1 MNKSCNILFIFFVF
15 FFANAQQNTI
25 NIKASLLP
33 EKDLLQIQQEI
44 IFQNKTNTTFTS
56 IYLHNWA
63 NSYSDRKTALSR
75 RMIEDF
81 NKDLYFT
88 KTKNKGFSD
97 IKTLTINFE
106 NVAFD
111 EWEKNADIVKVKL
124 PKSLPPNEKVTIKIT
139 YIVKVPNA
147 KFTGYGK
154 TKTGYHLRY
163 WYISPAVFNES
174 WQLMSNLNID
184 DLYEY
189 GTDFKIE
196 LTVPKPYVVE
206 SNLYTYET
214 KKATTNEYYLVG
226 KNKTDIILSIN
237 ETPQLK
243 KFKTKKVVI
252 VTDVVHKNLNKKR
265 TTQVLNRALY
275 FLEKHLGEYPHKEI
289 YIDKTTQQKNPIY
302 GLNQLPNFLKPFSDV
317 FKYDVTMF
325 KALARRYLENTI
337 LINLRKEHW
346 LIDGIQNYLMIE
358 YVEKFYPEVKLL
370 GAISDYPFIKTF
382 NAAKLKFNDKYPLLY
397 QASARNF
404 LDQPLRTPSDSLSNF
419 NRKIIS
425 KYKAGLAFRYLKGYV
440 GQKTLNTS
448 LKELYKTNKL
458 TPITTNKF
466 REILSG
472 KTSKNLDW
480 FFGDFISTNKKID
493 HKIKKIEQK
502 DDSLKIT
509 IKNKRNITA
518 PIALYGLKNNAI
530 VSKKW
535 FTNIDSLATFTIK
548 NDSLEKL
555 VLNYENLYPE
565 YNTYDNWF
573 KINRKFFH
581 KPLKFSFYQDV
592 SDPNY
597 NQFFYQPNISY
608 NFYNGLILGSTI
620 HNKSFIPRNFEFLV
634 FPSYATK
641 SNSIIGSANF
651 LYNQYFED
659 TNIYKIT
666 YGLAGRTSDFA
677 SDLSFRTVVPF
688 VNILFKRKSLRDA
701 GRTSLQAKLIHIDKD
716 VAKGNLKQADDNYS
730 ILSLLYQNNKINII
744 KELRYSFRTELAQNF
759 SKAAL
764 DIRYRSLT
772 SSNTQLD
779 FRLYA
784 GTFFANHTTGN
795 TFSFGLDRANDYLFE
810 LDYLG
815 RSEKSGIFSQ
825 QLIIAEG
832 GFKSILPT
840 RFANQYM
847 ITFNSSFGLWRW
859 IEFYND
865 IGFLKNKGNGV
876 FFAYENGIRF
886 NFIHQILELYLPLY
900 SNNGWETSQPNYS
913 QKLRFTLSANFN
925 AIYNFFRRGFM

>member
-1 MNKSCNILFIFFVF
+1 MNKSCNILFIFFVAL
-15 FFANAQQNTI
+15 FANAQQNVI

-33 EKDLLQIQQEI
+33 EKDILQIQQEI
-44 IFQNKTNTTFTS
+44 IFENKTDTTFTS

-63 NSYSDRKTALSR
+63 NSYRDRKTALSKR
-75 RMIEDF
+75 LIEDF
-81 NKDLYFT
+81 NKDLYFS
-88 KTKNKGFSD
+88 KPKNKGFSN
-97 IKTLTINFE
+97 IKTLTVNFE
-106 NVAFD
+106 NVTFN
-111 EWEKNADIVKVKL
+111 EWEKNADIIKVKL
-124 PKSLPPNEKVTIKIT
+124 PNPLQPNRKAKINIT
-139 YIVKVPNA
+139 YIVKIPKN

-154 TKTGYHLRY
+154 TKIGYHLRY
-163 WYISPAVFNES
+163 WYITPAVFNKK

-196 LTVPKPYVVE
+196 LNVPKPYIVE

-214 KKATTNEYYLVG
+214 KKDSVNEYYLIG
-226 KNKTDIILSIN
+226 KNKTDILLSIN
-237 ETPQLK
+237 KTKQLNT
-243 KFKTKKVVI
+243 FKTDKVAI
-252 VTDVVHKNLNKKR
+252 YTDVVSKKINKKL
-265 TTQVLNRALY
+265 TTQVLNRELT
-275 FLEKHLGEYPHKEI
+275 FLEKYLGEYPHKEI
-289 YIDKTTQQKNPIY
+289 YIDKTTQRKNPIY
-302 GLNQLPNFLKPFSDV
+302 GLNQLPNFLKPFPDI

-325 KALARRYLENTI
+325 KALTRRYLENTI
-337 LINLRKEHW
+337 LVNLREEHW

-358 YVEKFYPEVKLL
+358 YVEEFYPEIKLL
-370 GAISDYPFIKTF
+370 GSISDYIFIRNF

-397 QASARNF
+397 QASARIF
-404 LDQPLRTPSDSLSNF
+404 LDQALKTPMDSLSNF
-419 NRKIIS
+419 NRKIVS

-440 GQKTLNTS
+440 GKDILNNS

-458 TPITTNKF
+458 SPITTNKF
-466 REILSG
+466 RKILSE

-493 HKIKKIEQK
+493 YKILKADKKE
-502 DDSLKIT
+502 DSLKVT
-509 IKNKRNITA
+509 IKNKRNITT
-518 PIALYGLKNNAI
+518 PVALYGLKNDAI
-530 VSKKW
+530 VYKKW
-535 FTNIDSLATFTIK
+535 LTNIDSINTFTIK

-573 KINRKFFH
+573 KINRKVFN

-597 NQFFYQPNISY
+597 NQFFYQPNASY
-608 NFYNGLILGSTI
+608 NFYNGLILGARI
-620 HNKSFIPRNFEFLV
+620 HNKPFIPRNFEFQV
-634 FPSYATK
+634 FPSYAIK
-641 SNSIIGSANF
+641 SNSIVGSASF
-651 LYNQYFED
+651 RYNQFFED

-677 SDLSFRTVVPF
+677 PNLSFRSFVPF
-688 VNILFKRKSLRDA
+688 VNVLLKRNSLRDA

-716 VAKGNLKQADDNYS
+716 VAEGVPRQPDDNYS
-730 ILSLLYQNNKINII
+730 VLSLLYQNNKIDII

-784 GTFFANHTTGN
+784 GTFFSNNTSGN
-795 TFSFGLDRANDYLFE
+795 TFSFGLDKANDYLFE

-815 RSEKSGIFSQ
+815 RSEQSGIFSQ
-825 QLIIAEG
+825 QFIIAEG
-832 GFKSILPT
+832 GFKSVLPT
-840 RFANQYM
+840 RFADQYM
-847 ITFNSSFGLWRW
+847 VAFNSSIGLWRW

-865 IGFLKNKGNGV
+865 IAFLKNKGNGI

-900 SNNGWETSQPNYS
+900 SNNGWEVSQPNYS
-913 QKLRFTLSANFN
+913 QKIRFTLSANFS
-925 AIYNFFRRGFM
+925 AIYNFFRRGFI